1 MKIALCFSGQ
11 PRYIEKSFEQFQRG
25 IFEKND
31 VDVFAHL
38 WWDDSYKGKT
48 FVWES
53 DDRYPED
60 YNPLEAFKEKFKP
73 KNIIVEPHKPKE
85 FFGYS
90 EFPTKCRFD
99 PSLDKDIVRS
109 IITRQRSQWY
119 SLQQS
124 MSFEELKDY
133 DLIIRARTDLEFMD
147 PIDFSEYG
155 NEKVFMMDGALQCG
169 GDRHYQDWFWFGP
182 YEYMTAIN
190 NTYDKI
196 LPYYESGLRHMHE
209 LMEESISEEDID
221 GEICDLGVYV
231 MKRNSIDIRE
241 QTKLIKE
248 NSKELQV
255 DLV

>member
-85 FFGYS
+85 FFGSVSYTHLTL
-90 EFPTKCRFD
+90 PT
-99 PSLDKDIVRS
+99 
-109 IITRQRSQWY
+109 
-119 SLQQS
+119 
-124 MSFEELKDY
+124 
-133 DLIIRARTDLEFMD
+133 
-147 PIDFSEYG
+147 
-155 NEKVFMMDGALQCG
+155 
-169 GDRHYQDWFWFGP
+169 
-182 YEYMTAIN
+182 
-190 NTYDKI
+190 
-196 LPYYESGLRHMHE
+196 
-209 LMEESISEEDID
+209 
-221 GEICDLGVYV
+221 ICSV
-231 MKRNSIDIRE
+231 
-241 QTKLIKE
+241 
-248 NSKELQV
+248 
-255 DLV
+255 